1 MLSIRHGLAV
11 RFGDAGLHGAQ
22 SAVADDHLRV
32 RGPEPRQYAAV
43 AGICAEAGRLL
54 SGD

>member
-1 MLSIRHGLAV
+1 VSRPIVIWGSSR
-11 RFGDAGLHGAQ
+11 RSF
-22 SAVADDHLRV
+22 
-32 RGPEPRQYAAV
+32 AV